1 MARILII
8 DDSSFQRRIV
18 RGMLTPEGYEIVEAS
33 NGAEGLAQAG
43 NGIDCVLLDLIMPE
57 MDGFAVLEALHRDR
71 PGLPSIV
78 LTADIQDAT
87 RRQCLALGARGF
99 LNKPPQRDALLA
111 AVRELLA
118 R

>member
-18 RGMLTPEGYEIVEAS
+18 RGMLTPEGYEIVEAG
-33 NGAEGLAQAG
+33 NGAEGLVLAG
-43 NGIDCVLLDLIMPE
+43 DEIDCVLLDLIMPE

-71 PGLPSIV
+71 PGLPAIV
-78 LTADIQDAT
+78 LSADIQDAT
-87 RRQCLALGARGF
+87 RKQCLELGARGF
-99 LNKPPQRDALLA
+99 LNKPPQRGALLA
-111 AVRELLA
+111 AVREMLG